1 MSDYKFDTLS
11 LHAGQTPDDRHGSR
25 AVPIHQTTSYMFE
38 STEQAAALFNMEVG
52 GHVYSRLTNPT
63 VAVLEQRLAALE
75 GGTSVVAVSSGMA
88 ALFLTVLAL
97 TSQGDNI
104 VASSQMYGANINLF
118 QHTLKRYGITTSFV
132 APNDPQ
138 AIAAAIQPNTKL
150 VFGEVIGNPGLD
162 VMDVPAVAEITA
174 KAGVPLIIDGTFNT
188 PWLFKPLE
196 HGANIVIHSLTKW
209 MGGHGIALGG
219 AIIDGGNFDWGRD
232 GKFPTLTEPHFA
244 FQNVNLWEEFG
255 PAAFSA
261 RVRTEGMYNIGPC
274 LAPMNAFHILQ
285 GIETLPLR
293 MQRHMDNTAA
303 LLEFLSGHEQVAW
316 VKHPLLAD
324 HPDHATATRLMPKG
338 AGSIITIGV
347 KGGRDAGKAFIE
359 NVSLASH
366 LANVGDAKTLV
377 IHPGST
383 THSHLDETAMAA
395 AGLTDDLV
403 RISVGLED
411 IKDIIAD
418 MKTGLKAAARA
429 TAARSGAA

>member
-1 MSDYKFDTLS
+1 MSDYKFDTLT

-25 AVPIHQTTSYMFE
+25 AVPIHQTTSYMFD
-38 STEQAAALFNMEVG
+38 STEHASSLFNMEVG
-52 GHVYSRLTNPT
+52 GHIYSRLTNPT
-63 VAVLEQRLAALE
+63 VAVLEQRIAALD
-75 GGTSVVAVSSGMA
+75 GGVAGVAVSSGMA

-97 TSQGDNI
+97 ASSGDHI

-118 QHTLKRYGITTSFV
+118 QHTLNRYGITASFV
-132 APNDPQ
+132 APNNPD
-138 AIAAAIQPNTKL
+138 AIRNAIQPNTKM

-162 VMDVPAVAEITA
+162 IMDVPKVAEITRQ
-174 KAGVPLIIDGTFNT
+174 AGVPLVIDATFNT
-188 PWLFKPLE
+188 PYLMKPIA

-219 AIIDGGNFDWGRD
+219 GIVDGGNFDWGRD

-255 PAAFSA
+255 PLAFSA

-274 LAPMNAFHILQ
+274 LSPMNAFYLLQ
-285 GIETLPLR
+285 GIETLSLR
-293 MQRHMDNTAA
+293 MERHMANTAK
-303 LLEFLSGHEQVAW
+303 LLEFLTAHDQIAW
-316 VKHPLLAD
+316 VKHPSLPD
-324 HPDHATATRLMPKG
+324 HPDHETAKRLLPKG
-338 AGSIITIGV
+338 AGSVIAAGI
-347 KGGRDAGKAFIE
+347 KGGRDAGRAFIE
-359 NVSLASH
+359 NVELSSH

-383 THSHLDETAMAA
+383 THSHLDEKAMTA

-411 IKDIIAD
+411 IDDIIAD
-418 MKTGLKAAARA
+418 FNRGLKAAARA
-429 TAARSGAA
+429 VS

>member
-11 LHAGQTPDDRHGSR
+11 LHAGQTPDERHGSR

-38 STEQAAALFNMEVG
+38 NTEQAAALFNMEVG
-52 GHVYSRLTNPT
+52 GHIYSRLTNPT
-63 VAVLEQRLAALE
+63 VAVLEQRLAALD
-75 GGTSVVAVSSGMA
+75 GGTSAVAVSSGMA

-97 TSQGDNI
+97 TSQGDHI

-118 QHTLKRYGITTSFV
+118 QHTLNRYGITASFV

-138 AIAAAIQPNTKL
+138 AIADAIQPNTKL

-162 VMDVPAVAEITA
+162 VMDVPAVAEITE

-188 PWLFKPLE
+188 PWLFKPLD

-261 RVRTEGMYNIGPC
+261 RVRTEGMYNIGP
-274 LAPMNAFHILQ
+274 A
-285 GIETLPLR
+285 LR
-293 MQRHMDNTAA
+293 R
-303 LLEFLSGHEQVAW
+303 
-316 VKHPLLAD
+316 
-324 HPDHATATRLMPKG
+324 
-338 AGSIITIGV
+338 
-347 KGGRDAGKAFIE
+347 
-359 NVSLASH
+359 
-366 LANVGDAKTLV
+366 
-377 IHPGST
+377 
-383 THSHLDETAMAA
+383 
-395 AGLTDDLV
+395 
-403 RISVGLED
+403 
-411 IKDIIAD
+411 
-418 MKTGLKAAARA
+418 
-429 TAARSGAA
+429 

>member
-1 MSDYKFDTLS
+1 MSDYKFDTLT

-25 AVPIHQTTSYMFE
+25 AVPIHQTTSYMFD
-38 STEQAAALFNMEVG
+38 STEHASSLFNMEVG
-52 GHVYSRLTNPT
+52 GHIYSRLTNPT
-63 VAVLEQRLAALE
+63 VAVLEQRIAALD
-75 GGTSVVAVSSGMA
+75 GGVAGVAVSSGMA

-97 TSQGDNI
+97 ASSGDHI

-118 QHTLKRYGITTSFV
+118 QHTLNRYGITATFV
-132 APNDPQ
+132 APNNPD
-138 AIAAAIQPNTKL
+138 AIRNAIQPNTKM

-162 VMDVPAVAEITA
+162 IMDVPKVAEITRQ
-174 KAGVPLIIDGTFNT
+174 AGVPLVIDATFNT
-188 PWLFKPLE
+188 PYLMKPIA

-219 AIIDGGNFDWGRD
+219 GIVDGGNFDWGRD

-255 PAAFSA
+255 PLAFSA

-274 LAPMNAFHILQ
+274 LSPMNAFYLLQ
-285 GIETLPLR
+285 GIETLSLR
-293 MQRHMDNTAA
+293 MERHMANTAK
-303 LLEFLSGHEQVAW
+303 LLEFLTAHDQIAW
-316 VKHPLLAD
+316 VKHPSLPD
-324 HPDHATATRLMPKG
+324 HPDHETAKRLLPKG
-338 AGSIITIGV
+338 AGSVIAAGI
-347 KGGRDAGKAFIE
+347 KGGRDAGRAFIE
-359 NVSLASH
+359 NVELSSH

-383 THSHLDETAMAA
+383 THSHLDEKAMTA

-411 IKDIIAD
+411 IDDIIAD
-418 MKTGLKAAARA
+418 FNRGLKAAARA
-429 TAARSGAA
+429 VS

>member
-1 MSDYKFDTLS
+1 MSDYKFDTLT

-25 AVPIHQTTSYMFE
+25 AVPIHQTTSYMFD
-38 STEQAAALFNMEVG
+38 STEHASSLFNMEVG
-52 GHVYSRLTNPT
+52 GHIYSRLTNPT
-63 VAVLEQRLAALE
+63 VAVLEQRIAALD
-75 GGTSVVAVSSGMA
+75 GGVAGVAVSSGMA

-97 TSQGDNI
+97 ASSGDHI

-118 QHTLKRYGITTSFV
+118 QHTLNRYGITATFV
-132 APNDPQ
+132 APNNPD
-138 AIAAAIQPNTKL
+138 AIRNAIQPNTKM

-162 VMDVPAVAEITA
+162 IMDVPKVAEITRE
-174 KAGVPLIIDGTFNT
+174 AGVPLVIDATFNT
-188 PWLFKPLE
+188 PYLMKPIA

-219 AIIDGGNFDWGRD
+219 GIVDGGNFDWGRD

-255 PAAFSA
+255 PLAFSA

-274 LAPMNAFHILQ
+274 LSPMNAFYLLQ
-285 GIETLPLR
+285 GIETLSLR
-293 MQRHMDNTAA
+293 MERHMANTAK
-303 LLEFLSGHEQVAW
+303 LLEFLTAHDQIAW
-316 VKHPLLAD
+316 VKHPSLPD
-324 HPDHATATRLMPKG
+324 HPDHETAKRLLPKG
-338 AGSIITIGV
+338 AGSVIAAGI
-347 KGGRDAGKAFIE
+347 KGGRDAGRAFIE
-359 NVSLASH
+359 NVELSSH

-383 THSHLDETAMAA
+383 THSHLDEKAMTA

-411 IKDIIAD
+411 IDDIIAD
-418 MKTGLKAAARA
+418 FNRGLKAAARA
-429 TAARSGAA
+429 VS